1 MATIIVP
8 LEEPRFR
15 TRSEN
20 GAHVV
25 EMRVRQRWTDLA
37 GMLWLP
43 LVALVFLD
51 SDRDA
56 SRHQNTYWMWY
67 FGACFTIIILNAI
80 WASFGREVIT
90 VRDQTLTY
98 QCQLFGLG
106 RQKTFKVADIFYL
119 SGDRYIPT
127 LEPLGSV
134 FLLFSFAK
142 LGVIK
147 FDYGARTY
155 AMGITIDDVEGRMI
169 VEWLRQFLPA
179 DVFV

>member
-1 MATIIVP
+1 M
-8 LEEPRFR
+8 
-15 TRSEN
+15 
-20 GAHVV
+20 
-25 EMRVRQRWTDLA
+25 W
-37 GMLWLP
+37 
-43 LVALVFLD
+43 FL
-51 SDRDA
+51 
-56 SRHQNTYWMWY
+56 
-67 FGACFTIIILNAI
+67 GACFTIIILNAL

-98 QCQLFGLG
+98 HCQLFGLG
-106 RQKTFKVADIFYL
+106 REKTLKVADIFYL
-119 SGDRYIPT
+119 SGDRSIPA
-127 LEPLGSV
+127 LERPGSV

-179 DVFV
+179 DVFE